1 MHSRLPVILQRLPAA
16 QKRGVGVIKVIF
28 TCGGTAGHV
37 NPALALAG
45 LLKERI
51 PGSEILFVGAHR
63 GIEKQLIEAAGW
75 PFRAVEVSN
84 FHRSLQPKEL
94 RHNLVSLR
102 NFLRSPGEGRALLR
116 KFSADLVVGTGG
128 YASYPMI
135 RAASKLGIPTAIHE
149 SNAIPGLTTR
159 LLENHTGL
167 IMVGFEE
174 CRKNYKHPEK
184 VLVTGTPVRGDF
196 FQLTKRQAKEKLER
210 SQTTFGFAG
219 TILNESPQALEQ
231 AVKDITGCVE
241 LNGASTGSGSR
252 GAAEMNRE
260 MAQFLALEARNGLPF
275 HHVHSAG
282 AIGCQRMGEYLQD
295 AKVDLSR
302 TPELEV
308 REYIQNMAELMRAA
322 DLVICRAG
330 ASTISELTALGVPAI
345 MIPSPNVTHNHQES
359 NARVLSDAGGA
370 VMILEKDSSGQKLY
384 DTSREILCDESRR
397 KAMSAAM
404 SSLGVIDAAGKIL
417 DAVLALTGPES
428 K

>member
-1 MHSRLPVILQRLPAA
+1 MKIV
-16 QKRGVGVIKVIF
+16 F

-45 LLKERI
+45 LIKERK

-63 GIEKQLIEAAGW
+63 GIEKQLIESAGW

-84 FHRSLQPKEL
+84 FHRSLAPKEI
-94 RHNLVSLR
+94 RHNIVSLR
-102 NFLRSPGEGRALLR
+102 NFLRSPGEARSLLEE
-116 KFSADLVVGTGG
+116 FPADLVVGTGG

-159 LLENHTGL
+159 LLENHTDL

-174 CRKNYKHPEK
+174 CRKNYKHPGK

-196 FQLTKRQAKEKLER
+196 FLLTKKQAKQKLGMDDGR
-210 SQTTFGFAG
+210 PLIVSFFGS
-219 TILNESPQALEQ
+219 L
-231 AVKDITGCVE
+231 
-241 LNGASTGSGSR
+241 

-260 MAQFLALEARNGLPF
+260 MARFLALEARDGLPF

-282 AIGCQRMGEYLQD
+282 AIGCQRMGEYLREE
-295 AKVDLSR
+295 KVDLSR

-330 ASTISELTALGVPAI
+330 ASTISELTALGVPAVI
-345 MIPSPNVTHNHQES
+345 VPSPNVTHNHQEH
-359 NARVLSDAGGA
+359 NARVLADAGGA

-384 DTSREILCDESRR
+384 DTSRDILRNEARR

-404 SSLGVIDAAGKIL
+404 SSLGTIDASEKIL
-417 DAVLALTGPES
+417 DAVMALVRSG
-428 K
+428 KK

>member
-1 MHSRLPVILQRLPAA
+1 MKI
-16 QKRGVGVIKVIF
+16 IF

-45 LLKERI
+45 LIKERK

-63 GIEKQLIEAAGW
+63 GIEKQLIESAGW

-84 FHRSLQPKEL
+84 FHRSLTPKEI
-94 RHNLVSLR
+94 RHNIVSLR
-102 NFLRSPGEGRALLR
+102 NFLRSPGEARALLEE
-116 KFSADLVVGTGG
+116 FPADLVVGTGG

-135 RAASKLGIPTAIHE
+135 RAAASLGIPTAIHE

-159 LLENHTGL
+159 LLEKHADL

-174 CRKNYKHPEK
+174 CRKNYKHPGK

-196 FQLTKRQAKEKLER
+196 FLLTKKQAKQKLGMDDGR
-210 SQTTFGFAG
+210 PLIVSFFGS
-219 TILNESPQALEQ
+219 L
-231 AVKDITGCVE
+231 
-241 LNGASTGSGSR
+241 

-260 MAQFLALEARNGLPF
+260 MARFLALEARSGLPF
-275 HHVHSAG
+275 HHVHGAG
-282 AIGCQRMGEYLQD
+282 AIGCQRMGEYLRE
-295 AKVDLSR
+295 AEVDLSR

-345 MIPSPNVTHNHQES
+345 IVPSPNVTHNHQEH

-370 VMILEKDSSGQKLY
+370 VMILEKDSSGQRLY
-384 DTSREILCDESRR
+384 DTSRDILHDQARQ

-404 SSLGVIDAAGKIL
+404 SSLGTIDAAEKIYAAVMSLQGK
-417 DAVLALTGPES
+417 
-428 K
+428 

>member
-1 MHSRLPVILQRLPAA
+1 MT
-16 QKRGVGVIKVIF
+16 IKIIF

-45 LLKERI
+45 LIKERK
-51 PGSEILFVGAHR
+51 PNSEILFVGAHR
-63 GIEKQLIEAAGW
+63 GIEKQLIESAGW

-84 FHRSLQPKEL
+84 FHRSLTPKEI
-94 RHNLVSLR
+94 RHNIVSLR
-102 NFLRSPGEGRALLR
+102 NFLRSPGEARSLLEE
-116 KFSADLVVGTGG
+116 FPADLVVGTGG

-135 RAASKLGIPTAIHE
+135 RAAARLGIPTAIHE

-159 LLENHTGL
+159 LLENHVDL

-174 CRKNYKHPEK
+174 CRKNYKHPDK

-196 FQLTKRQAKEKLER
+196 FLLTRKQAKQKLGMDDGR
-210 SQTTFGFAG
+210 PLIVSFFGS
-219 TILNESPQALEQ
+219 L
-231 AVKDITGCVE
+231 
-241 LNGASTGSGSR
+241 

-260 MAQFLALEARNGLPF
+260 MARFLALEARGGLPF

-282 AIGCQRMGEYLQD
+282 AIGCQRMGEYLREE
-295 AKVDLSR
+295 KVDLSR

-308 REYIQNMAELMRAA
+308 REYIQNMADLMRAA

-345 MIPSPNVTHNHQES
+345 IVPSPNVTHNHQEH
-359 NARVLSDAGGA
+359 NARVLADAGGA

-384 DTSREILCDESRR
+384 DVSRDILRDEARR
-397 KAMSAAM
+397 KAMRAAM
-404 SSLGVIDAAGKIL
+404 SSLGTIDAAEKIL
-417 DAVLALTGPES
+417 DAVMGLVRSG
-428 K
+428 KK

>member
-1 MHSRLPVILQRLPAA
+1 M
-16 QKRGVGVIKVIF
+16 IF

-45 LLKERI
+45 LLRERR
-51 PGSEILFVGAHR
+51 PDSRVLFVGAHR
-63 GIEKQLIEAAGW
+63 GIEKKLIEDAGW

-84 FHRSLQPKEL
+84 FHRSLRPREI

-102 NFLRSPGEGRALLR
+102 NFLRSPGEARRLLGE
-116 KFSADLVVGTGG
+116 FPADLVVGTGG

-135 RAASKLGIPTAIHE
+135 QAASRLGIPAAIHE

-159 LLENHTGL
+159 LLERHADL

-174 CRKNYKHPEK
+174 CRKNYKRPDK

-196 FQLTKRQAKEKLER
+196 FQLTKKEAKGKLGMDDGR
-210 SQTTFGFAG
+210 PLIVSFFGS
-219 TILNESPQALEQ
+219 L
-231 AVKDITGCVE
+231 
-241 LNGASTGSGSR
+241 GAS
-252 GAAEMNRE
+252 EMNRE
-260 MAQFLALEARNGLPF
+260 MAQFLALEREEGLPF
-275 HHVHSAG
+275 HHVHGAG
-282 AIGCQRMGEYLQD
+282 AVGCRRMGEYLSE
-295 AKVDLSR
+295 AGVSL
-302 TPELEV
+302 EGAGALEV
-308 REYIQNMAELMRAA
+308 REYIQDMGVLMRAA